1 MNCEWRSFWQMMLFE
16 KLKSNSLT
24 FKIGRCR
31 DAVLRFWSLR
41 LIPLANRL
49 VLPGCA
55 GVPLL
60 QILKHF
66 SNRDLWQSS
75 KALAFS
81 FLTALPP
88 LLIFFFTL
96 IPYLPI
102 QGLQTELLSQL
113 SLILPS
119 SVFDR
124 VSDTITDVMGHKH
137 SSLLSIGF
145 VLSIIL
151 AANGIHGLLQS
162 FNSVSHSI
170 EWRSLT
176 RRYLLSLL
184 LVVILYVLAVAILS
198 LLIGYK
204 FFIQLMLS
212 RNFMAETKLSLFAF
226 SLGRWLLLI
235 FLTLL
240 TLSLIYYLAPVKK
253 QRINFLS
260 IGSIIS
266 TLLIFGLSWAFQI
279 YINNFN
285 SYNILYGSIGTLLV
299 IMLWIY
305 ANCVVILAG
314 YAVNIAIADS
324 READY
329 KTSRRH
335 KKERERR
342 LKERAR
348 FSLSTENPSSRQ
360 PLGSN
365 IFHSPSG
372 TANYKRYTNQW

>member
-1 MNCEWRSFWQMMLFE
+1 MEKLYE
-16 KLKSNSLT
+16 KLKNSRL
-24 FKIGRCR
+24 GVWLYRR
-31 DAVLRFWSLR
+31 YEALLRFWSLR
-41 LIPLANRL
+41 VIPFANKL

-55 GVPLL
+55 GVPLV
-60 QILKHF
+60 QILGHF
-66 SNRDLWQSS
+66 SNRDLWQSA

-81 FLTALPP
+81 FLMALPP

-102 QGLQTELLSQL
+102 EGLQAELLNQL
-113 SLILPS
+113 ALILPAG
-119 SVFDR
+119 VFER
-124 VSDTITDVMGHKH
+124 VASTITDVMGHKH

-145 VLSIIL
+145 IGSIIL

-170 EWRSLT
+170 EWRSIVH
-176 RRYLLSLL
+176 RYLLCLL
-184 LVVILYVLAVAILS
+184 LVVILYVLVVAILS

-204 FFIQLMLS
+204 FFIQFMIS

-226 SLGRWLLLI
+226 SLGRWLLLV

-240 TLSLIYYLAPVKK
+240 TLSLLYYLAPVKK

-260 IGSIIS
+260 IGSILS

-285 SYNILYGSIGTLLV
+285 NYNILYGSIGTLL
-299 IMLWIY
+299 ILMLWIY
-305 ANCVVILAG
+305 ANCVVILSG

-324 READY
+324 REVGY
-329 KTSRRH
+329 KQPRNR
-335 KKERERR
+335 KKEHQRR
-342 LKERAR
+342 LKEHPHYT
-348 FSLSTENPSSRQ
+348 LSTDNPDGRQ
-360 PLGSN
+360 PRGSA

-372 TANYKRYTNQW
+372 VAKLKSGFIPKKQ